1 MRKSMKPAL
10 ALAAAASMLS
20 FNTSAQT
27 APAAPTAAQLKYFQ
41 DRALVLVPMFPGYTL
56 SGAEQAF
63 TAGDTVVDPDGTQHV
78 RIHRKFRGLRV
89 LGGDMVMHV
98 GGPGVFGGVTK
109 SLRLAINAAKT
120 AGFSG
125 GTAISTAL
133 GAYPGST
140 KGMVP
145 ELIIYARGDIPALA
159 YDVRIFSTRPDG
171 LPSQMHVIVDA
182 STNRILEAWDDVQ
195 AVAATGTGKSLF
207 VGTVSIPTDLTGSTY
222 SLKDPTR
229 GNQQVVNLNNTIPT
243 SLTAV
248 GGTLYTSTTNT
259 WGDGK
264 NSTTTPGK
272 QTVGV
277 DALHAMTKTW
287 DYFKNVHGRNGI
299 ANNGVGAFSRVHYG
313 TKFNN
318 AFWLDSCFCMSFGD
332 GDGTTY
338 NPFVSLDITAHE
350 MTHGITAR
358 TANLTYSGESGGL
371 NEATSDIFGAAVE
384 YYAANTTDAGDFLIG
399 EKIKKTGTLYFRS
412 MITPSADGYSAD
424 CWYSTVGNLLVHQ
437 SSGVANHFFYLL
449 SQGTKAGVPSK
460 TCLSSNTRVAT
471 GTGTLTGITRA
482 KAEKIWYRAL
492 TVYMTSSTNYAA
504 ARVATVKAATDLY
517 GSSSTE
523 TNAVK
528 AAWSAVLVKSTTDDD

>member
-1 MRKSMKPAL
+1 MKPVL
-10 ALAAAASMLS
+10 ALAAAAAMLS

-27 APAAPTAAQLKYFQ
+27 APTASQLKYFQ
-41 DRALVLVPMFPGYTL
+41 DRALVLVVMFPGYTL
-56 SGAEQAF
+56 ADKEQTF

-78 RIHRKFRGLRV
+78 RIHRQVRGLRV
-89 LGGDMVMHV
+89 IGGDMVVHV
-98 GGPGVFGGVTK
+98 DAKGTLIGVSKTMNL
-109 SLRLAINAAKT
+109 SINAAAT
-120 AGFSG
+120 AGFSA

-140 KGMVP
+140 KGTVP
-145 ELIIYARGDIPALA
+145 ELIIHARGDIPTLA
-159 YDVRIFSTRPDG
+159 YDVIVSRMGAEG
-171 LPSQMHVIVDA
+171 LPSRMHVIVDA
-182 STNRILEAWDDVQ
+182 STNRILEAWDDIQ
-195 AVAATGTGKSLF
+195 AVAATGTGKALF
-207 VGTVSIPTDLTGSTY
+207 VGTLPIPTDLTGSTY

-229 GNQQVVNLNNTIPT
+229 GNQQVVNLNNTTPT
-243 SLTAV
+243 STTTV

-259 WGDGK
+259 WGTNANG
-264 NSTTTPGK
+264 TTTAGR

-277 DALHAMTKTW
+277 DALFAMTKTW
-287 DYFKNVHGRNGI
+287 DYFLTTHGRNGI
-299 ANNGVGAFSRVHYG
+299 ANDGVGAAARVHYG
-313 TKFNN
+313 TSFNN
-318 AFWLDSCFCMSFGD
+318 AFWMDSCFCMSFGD
-332 GDGTTY
+332 GNGTSY

-371 NEATSDIFGAAVE
+371 NEATSDIFGTAVE
-384 YYAANTTDAGDFLIG
+384 YYAANTADAGDFLIG
-399 EKIKKTGTLYFRS
+399 EKIKRTGNMYFRS
-412 MITPSADGYSAD
+412 MIKPSADGYSAD

-504 ARVATVKAATDLY
+504 ARVATINAATDLY
-517 GSSSTE
+517 GASSTE
-523 TNAVK
+523 TNSVK
-528 AAWSAVLVKSTTDDD
+528 AAWTAVLVNNSTTGDD

>member
-1 MRKSMKPAL
+1 MRKPMKSAL
-10 ALAAAASMLS
+10 AMAAAATMLS
-20 FNTSAQT
+20 FATAAQ
-27 APAAPTAAQLKYFQ
+27 AEPSAAQLKYFR
-41 DRALVLVPMFPGYTL
+41 DRALVYVPMFPGYTL
-56 SGAEQAF
+56 ADKEQAF
-63 TAGDTVVDPDGTQHV
+63 SAGDTVVDTDGTQHV

-89 LGGDMVMHV
+89 LGGDMVLHV
-98 GGPGVFGGVTK
+98 GGPGGFGGVSK
-109 SLRLAINAAKT
+109 SMRLAINAAKT

-140 KGMVP
+140 NGTVP
-145 ELIIYARGDIPALA
+145 ELIIYARGDIPTLA

-195 AVAATGTGKSLF
+195 ATAANGSGKSLF
-207 VGTVSIPTDLTGSTY
+207 AGTVAVTTDLSDKTY
-222 SLKDPTR
+222 TLKDPTR
-229 GNQQVVNLNNTIPT
+229 GDQRTVNMNNTLIG
-243 SLTAV
+243 SGTA
-248 GGTLYTSTTNT
+248 YTSTTNS

-272 QTVGV
+272 QTAGV
-277 DALHAMTKTW
+277 DALHAMAKTW
-287 DYFKNVHGRNGI
+287 DYFKNKHGRNGI
-299 ANNGVGAFSRVHYG
+299 ANDGVGAASRVHFG
-313 TKFNN
+313 TNFNN
-318 AFWLDSCFCMSFGD
+318 AFWLDNCFCISFGD

-350 MTHGITAR
+350 MTHGITSR

-384 YYAANTTDAGDFLIG
+384 YYASNTTDAGDYLIG
-399 EKIKKTGTLYFRS
+399 EKIKKTGTPLYFRS

-424 CWYSTVGNLLVHQ
+424 CWYSTVGSLLVHQ

-449 SQGTKAGVPSK
+449 SEGTKSGSPSK
-460 TCLSSNTRVAT
+460 TCLISNTRVAT
-471 GTGTLTGITRA
+471 GTGTLTGITRDV
-482 KAEKIWYRAL
+482 AEKIWYRAL

-504 ARVATVKAATDLY
+504 ARVATINAATDLY
-517 GSSSTE
+517 GATSTQ

-528 AAWSAVLVKSTTDDD
+528 AAWSAVLVN

>member
-1 MRKSMKPAL
+1 MRAPLNSSVIAIAAVSML
-10 ALAAAASMLS
+10 CFSAAAQAE
-20 FNTSAQT
+20 
-27 APAAPTAAQLKYFQ
+27 PTAAELKHFQ

-56 SGAEQAF
+56 AAKDHAF
-63 TAGDTVVDPDGTQHV
+63 TAGDTVVDTDGTQHV
-78 RIHRKFRGLRV
+78 RMNRKFRGLRV
-89 LGGDMVMHV
+89 IGGDMVVHV
-98 GGPGVFGGVTK
+98 GGPGIFSGVSK
-109 SLRLAINAAKT
+109 SMNLAINAAAT

-140 KGMVP
+140 NGTVP
-145 ELIIYARGDIPALA
+145 ELVIYARGDIPALA
-159 YDVRIFSTRPDG
+159 YDVRIFRTRPDG

-182 STNRILEAWDDVQ
+182 STNRILEAWDDIQ
-195 AVAATGTGKSLF
+195 AAAATGTGNALF
-207 VGTVSIPTDLTGSTY
+207 VGTVSISDDLTGGTY

-229 GNQQVVNLNNTIPT
+229 GNQQVVTLNNTTPT
-243 SLTAV
+243 SLTTV
-248 GGTLYTSTTNT
+248 GGTAYTSTTNS

-264 NSTTTPGK
+264 NSTTTAGK

-277 DALHAMTKTW
+277 DALFAMAKTW
-287 DYFKNVHGRNGI
+287 DYFLNTHGRSGI
-299 ANNGVGAFSRVHYG
+299 ANNGVGASSRVHYG
-313 TKFNN
+313 TSFNN
-318 AFWLDSCFCMSFGD
+318 AFWMDSCFCMSFGD

-350 MTHGITAR
+350 MTHGITSR

-371 NEATSDIFGAAVE
+371 NEATSDIFGTAVE
-384 YYAANTTDAGDFLIG
+384 YYASNTTDAGDFLIG
-399 EKIKKTGTLYFRS
+399 EKIKKSGTLYFRS

-449 SQGTKAGVPSK
+449 SQGTTAGSPSK

-504 ARVATVKAATDLY
+504 ARVATVNAATDLY
-517 GSSSTE
+517 GASSTE

-528 AAWSAVLVKSTTDDD
+528 AAWSAVLVN

>member
-1 MRKSMKPAL
+1 MRKSMKPVL

-20 FNTSAQT
+20 FSPSAQ
-27 APAAPTAAQLKYFQ
+27 AEPTAAQLKYFQ
-41 DRALVLVPMFPGYTL
+41 DRALALAPLFPGYTL
-56 SGAEQAF
+56 ADKDHALSAV
-63 TAGDTVVDPDGTQHV
+63 DTVVDPDGTQHV
-78 RIHRKFRGLRV
+78 RINRKFRGLRV
-89 LGGDMVMHV
+89 LGGDMVMHMS
-98 GGPGVFGGVTK
+98 GPGTLSGVTQSMRLGINVAK
-109 SLRLAINAAKT
+109 S

-159 YDVRIFSTRPDG
+159 YDVRIFSTQADG

-182 STNRILEAWDDVQ
+182 TTNRILEAWDDVQ
-195 AVAATGTGKSLF
+195 AAAATGSGKTLF
-207 VGTVSIPTDLTGSTY
+207 VGTVPITTDLTGTTY

-229 GNQQVVNLNNTIPT
+229 GNQYVVNMNNTAPT
-243 SLTAV
+243 STTTV
-248 GGTLYTSTTNT
+248 GGTLFTSTTNS
-259 WGDGK
+259 WGTGT
-264 NSTTTPGK
+264 NGTTTAGR
-272 QTVGV
+272 QTVGA
-277 DALHAMTKTW
+277 DATYGMAKAW

-299 ANNGVGAFSRVHYG
+299 ANNGVGAATRVHYG
-313 TKFNN
+313 TRFNN
-318 AFWLDSCFCMSFGD
+318 AFWLNSCFCMSFGD

-338 NPFVSLDITAHE
+338 NPFTSLDIAAHE

-371 NEATSDIFGAAVE
+371 NEATSDIFGTAVE
-384 YYAANTTDAGDFLIG
+384 YYAANTTDAGDYLIG
-399 EKIKKTGTLYFRS
+399 EKIKRTGTLYFRS
-412 MITPSADGYSAD
+412 MIKPSADGYSAD
-424 CWYSTVGNLLVHQ
+424 CWYPTVGSLLVQQ

-449 SQGTKAGVPSK
+449 SEGTKAGVPSK

-471 GTGTLTGITRA
+471 GNGTLTGITRA

-517 GSSSTE
+517 GATSTE

-528 AAWSAVLVKSTTDDD
+528 AAWSAVLVN

>member
-1 MRKSMKPAL
+1 MRAPPIPTVIAIV
-10 ALAAAASMLS
+10 AASMLS

-41 DRALVLVPMFPGYTL
+41 DRALVMVPMFPGYTL

-89 LGGDMVMHV
+89 LGGDMVVHV
-98 GGPGVFGGVTK
+98 GGPGVLGGVTK

-133 GAYPGST
+133 GTYPGST
-140 KGMVP
+140 NGTVP

-159 YDVRIFSTRPDG
+159 YDVLVFRMRPDG

-195 AVAATGTGKSLF
+195 AVAATGTGKAMF
-207 VGTVSIPTDLTGSTY
+207 VGTVSISTDLTGSTY

-229 GNQQVVNLNNTIPT
+229 GNQQVVTLNNTTPT

-248 GGTLYTSTTNT
+248 GGAPYTSTTNS

-272 QTVGV
+272 QTAGV
-277 DALHAMTKTW
+277 DALHAMAKTW
-287 DYFKNVHGRNGI
+287 DYFKNTHGRNGI
-299 ANNGVGAFSRVHYG
+299 ANDGVGASSRVHFG
-313 TKFNN
+313 SKFNN

-350 MTHGITAR
+350 MTHGITSR

-371 NEATSDIFGAAVE
+371 NEATSDIFGTAVE

-449 SQGTKAGVPSK
+449 SQGTTAGSPSK

-504 ARVATVKAATDLY
+504 ARVATVNAATDLY
-517 GSSSTE
+517 GATSAE

-528 AAWSAVLVKSTTDDD
+528 AAWSAVLVN

>member
-1 MRKSMKPAL
+1 MRAPSIVTVIAIV
-10 ALAAAASMLS
+10 AASMVS
-20 FNTSAQT
+20 FNTSAQN
-27 APAAPTAAQLKYFQ
+27 APTAAQLKHFQ
-41 DRALVLVPMFPGYTL
+41 DRALALVPMFPGYTL
-56 SGAEQAF
+56 AGAEQAF
-63 TAGDTVVDPDGTQHV
+63 AAGDTVVDADGTQHV

-98 GGPGVFGGVTK
+98 GGPGVLGGVTK
-109 SLRLAINAAKT
+109 SMRLAINAAKT

-140 KGMVP
+140 NGTVP

-159 YDVRIFSTRPDG
+159 YDVRIFRTKPDG

-195 AVAATGTGKSLF
+195 AVAATGTGKAMF
-207 VGTVSIPTDLTGSTY
+207 VGTVSISTDLTGSTY

-243 SLTAV
+243 SLTSV
-248 GGTLYTSTTNT
+248 GGTPYTSTTNT

-277 DALHAMTKTW
+277 DALHAMAKTW
-287 DYFKNVHGRNGI
+287 DYFKNTHGRNGI
-299 ANNGVGAFSRVHYG
+299 ANNGVGAISRVHYG

-350 MTHGITAR
+350 MTHGITSR

-399 EKIKKTGTLYFRS
+399 EKIKRTGTLYFRS

-424 CWYSTVGNLLVHQ
+424 CWYSTVGNLRVHQ

-504 ARVATVKAATDLY
+504 ARVATINAATDLY
-517 GSSSTE
+517 GASSTE

-528 AAWSAVLVKSTTDDD
+528 AAWSAVRVN

>member
-1 MRKSMKPAL
+1 MRKSLKPAL
-10 ALAAAASMLS
+10 ALAAAASLLS
-20 FNTSAQT
+20 FGAAAQT
-27 APAAPTAAQLKYFQ
+27 APTAAQLKRFQ

-56 SGAEQAF
+56 ADKEQAF
-63 TAGDTVVDPDGTQHV
+63 SAGDTVVDADGTQHV
-78 RIHRKFRGLRV
+78 RINRKFRGLRV
-89 LGGDMVMHV
+89 LGGDMVLHV
-98 GGPGVFGGVTK
+98 GGHGVLGGVTK
-109 SLRLAINAAKT
+109 SMRLAINAAKK

-140 KGMVP
+140 NGTVP
-145 ELIIYARGDIPALA
+145 ELIIYARGDIPTLA
-159 YDVRIFSTRPDG
+159 YDVRIFSTRTDG

-195 AVAATGTGKSLF
+195 AVAATGSGKSLF
-207 VGTVSIPTDLTGSTY
+207 AGTVAITTDLSNKTY
-222 SLKDPTR
+222 TLKDPTR
-229 GNQQVVNLNNTIPT
+229 GNQQTVNMNNTLIG
-243 SLTAV
+243 SGTA
-248 GGTLYTSTTNT
+248 YTSTTNS

-277 DALHAMTKTW
+277 DAHYAMSKAW

-299 ANNGVGAFSRVHYG
+299 ANNGVGVLSNVHYG

-318 AFWLDSCFCMSFGD
+318 AFWLDACFCVSFGD

-338 NPFVSLDITAHE
+338 NPFVSLDIAAHE
-350 MTHGITAR
+350 MTHGITSR

-384 YYAANTTDAGDFLIG
+384 YYAANSTDAGDFLIG
-399 EKIKKTGTLYFRS
+399 EKIKKKGTLYFRS

-424 CWYSTVGNLLVHQ
+424 CWYPTVGNLLVHQ

-449 SQGTKAGVPSK
+449 SQGTKSGSPSK

-517 GSSSTE
+517 GATSSE

-528 AAWSAVLVKSTTDDD
+528 AAWSAVLVNDTTGDDSVDG

>member
-1 MRKSMKPAL
+1 MRKSLKP
-10 ALAAAASMLS
+10 ALAAAAAASLLS
-20 FNTSAQT
+20 FGAAAQT
-27 APAAPTAAQLKYFQ
+27 APTAEQLKYFQ

-63 TAGDTVVDPDGTQHV
+63 TAGDTVVDADGTQHV

-98 GGPGVFGGVTK
+98 GGPGVFDGVTK

-182 STNRILEAWDDVQ
+182 TTNRILEAWDDVQ
-195 AVAATGTGKSLF
+195 AVAATGTGKAMF
-207 VGTVSIPTDLTGSTY
+207 VGTVSISTDLTGSTY

-229 GNQQVVNLNNTIPT
+229 GNQQVVTLNNTTPT
-243 SLTAV
+243 STTTV
-248 GGTLYTSTTNT
+248 GGTLYTSSTNT

-272 QTVGV
+272 QTAGV
-277 DALHAMTKTW
+277 DALHAMAKTW

-299 ANNGVGAFSRVHYG
+299 ANNGVGAASRVHFG
-313 TKFNN
+313 SKFNN

-332 GDGTTY
+332 GDGTAY

-350 MTHGITAR
+350 MTHGITSR

-399 EKIKKTGTLYFRS
+399 EKIKRTGTLYFRS

-449 SQGTKAGVPSK
+449 SQGTTAGSPSK

-504 ARVATVKAATDLY
+504 ARVATINAATDLY
-517 GSSSTE
+517 GASSTE

-528 AAWSAVLVKSTTDDD
+528 AAWSAVLVN

>member
-1 MRKSMKPAL
+1 MRKSLKPAL

-20 FNTSAQT
+20 FGAAAQT
-27 APAAPTAAQLKYFQ
+27 APSAAQLKYFQ

-56 SGAEQAF
+56 ADKEQAF
-63 TAGDTVVDPDGTQHV
+63 SAGDTVVDPDGTQHV

-89 LGGDMVMHV
+89 LGGDMVLHV
-98 GGPGVFGGVTK
+98 GGPGGFGGVTK
-109 SLRLAINAAKT
+109 SMRLAINAAKK

-133 GAYPGST
+133 GVYPGST
-140 KGMVP
+140 NGMVP

-195 AVAATGTGKSLF
+195 AVAATGSGKSLF
-207 VGTVSIPTDLTGSTY
+207 AGTVSITTDLSDKTY
-222 SLKDPTR
+222 TLKDPTR
-229 GNQQVVNLNNTIPT
+229 GNQRTVNMNNTLIG
-243 SLTAV
+243 SGTA
-248 GGTLYTSTTNT
+248 YTSSTNS

-277 DALHAMTKTW
+277 DAHYAMSKAW

-299 ANNGVGAFSRVHYG
+299 ANNGVGASSRVHFG
-313 TKFNN
+313 SKFNN

-338 NPFVSLDITAHE
+338 NPFTSLDITAHE
-350 MTHGITAR
+350 MTHGITSR

-449 SQGTKAGVPSK
+449 SQGTTKGSPSK

-528 AAWSAVLVKSTTDDD
+528 AAWSAVLVNSTTGD